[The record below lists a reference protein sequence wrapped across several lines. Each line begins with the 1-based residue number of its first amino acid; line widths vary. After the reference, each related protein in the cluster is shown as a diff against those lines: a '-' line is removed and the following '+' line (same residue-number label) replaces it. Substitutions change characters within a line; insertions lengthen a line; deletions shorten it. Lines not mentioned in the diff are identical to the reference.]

1 MIMDANQQAQP
12 RSAEMAKED
21 TSPSDAETS
30 QQRPAHAESP
40 ASASNRAICESDE
53 GSQPVDESPAGDG
66 DGGVMSSVDDE
77 LELSEN
83 DVDAFMRLY
92 KKGKE
97 LEQCEQLDMAL
108 ECYMTAVD
116 KMSENNT
123 SVSFQEIPECLHRIS
138 NIYFLAEEYDKAL
151 KFAETEKLYYET
163 ALLGTIAPV
172 QNTTGDGKVCV
183 LYAVCLAVVMCY
195 WIHALVT

>member
-40 ASASNRAICESDE
+40 ASASNRAISESDE

-97 LEQCEQLDMAL
+97 
-108 ECYMTAVD
+108 
-116 KMSENNT
+116 
-123 SVSFQEIPECLHRIS
+123 
-138 NIYFLAEEYDKAL
+138 
-151 KFAETEKLYYET
+151 
-163 ALLGTIAPV
+163 
-172 QNTTGDGKVCV
+172 
-183 LYAVCLAVVMCY
+183 
-195 WIHALVT
+195 